1 VVSADYFRALSID
14 VRRGRGIERG
24 DDRPG
29 AAPVAVVN
37 ETLARR
43 FWPGQDPVG
52 RAVSFAGRGGRVVA
66 RVVGVARD
74 TRTRSLRE
82 APRPH
87 LYLAYDAGAP
97 PAAMTLHVR
106 TRGAPLDAAP
116 AVLDA
121 VRALAP
127 ELPVFAATTGRA
139 LVERTIRD
147 TRLMA
152 SLAGLFGALA
162 LGIALVGLYGV
173 TAYAVAERTREI
185 GIRIALG
192 AGAPRVLRLV
202 LGEGL
207 LVAAAGA
214 AAGTAASLAALRL
227 VRARLYGVSPADPA
241 TLAAAAGV
249 LVLAALAASA
259 GPARRA
265 LRTDPVRA
273 LQGD

>member
-1 VVSADYFRALSID
+1 VAYDTRA
-14 VRRGRGIERG
+14 
-24 DDRPG
+24 
-29 AAPVAVVN
+29 
-37 ETLARR
+37 
-43 FWPGQDPVG
+43 
-52 RAVSFAGRGGRVVA
+52 GRVVA

-82 APRPH
+82 PPRPH
-87 LYLAYDAGAP
+87 LYMAYGAGAP
-97 PAAMTLHVR
+97 PPAMALHVR
-106 TRGAPLDAAP
+106 TRGAPAEVVP

-121 VRALAP
+121 VRALDP

-152 SLAGLFGALA
+152 SLAGVFGALA
-162 LGIALVGLYGV
+162 IALALVGLYGV
-173 TAYAVAERTREI
+173 TAYAVAERAREI
-185 GIRIALG
+185 GIRVALG
-192 AGAPRVLRLV
+192 AGAGRVLRLV

-207 LVAAAGA
+207 LVVALGTAAGA
-214 AAGTAASLAALRL
+214 AASLGAMRL

-249 LVLAALAASA
+249 LVLAALVASA

-265 LRTDPVRA
+265 LRADPVRA
-273 LQGD
+273 LARD